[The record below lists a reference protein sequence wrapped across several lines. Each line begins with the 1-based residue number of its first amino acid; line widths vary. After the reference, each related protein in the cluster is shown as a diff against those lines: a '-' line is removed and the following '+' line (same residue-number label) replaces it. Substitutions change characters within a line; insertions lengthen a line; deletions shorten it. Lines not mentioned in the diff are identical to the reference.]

1 MKTLLL
7 IEDTTFILENLTE
20 FLELEGYR
28 VLATASGKEGVA
40 MAKQFLPDLII
51 CDVLMYEMGGHEV
64 LRELMLTAST
74 CDIPFIFSTSLS
86 ETQDC
91 DASLA
96 MGADGYLVKPFEPET
111 LLKMI
116 EKWLKKG
123 VGQHNHPA
131 ALS

>member
-7 IEDTTFILENLTE
+7 IEDTTSILENLTE

-51 CDVLMYEMGGHEV
+51 CDVLMYEMDGHEV
-64 LRELMLTAST
+64 LRELLLTSAT

-86 ETQDC
+86 EKQDC
-91 DASLA
+91 EASLA
-96 MGADGYLVKPFEPET
+96 MGADGYIVKPFEPEG
-111 LLKMI
+111 LLNLI
-116 EKWLKKG
+116 ETWLRNG
-123 VGQHNHPA
+123 IGRRSPA
-131 ALS
+131 TMT